1 MKRIQALIVC
11 LPFLLGGCA
20 VVELTA
26 DVVGAA
32 VDVTAA
38 TAGAAIAVTG
48 AAAAGAI
55 GLMTG
60 GDDEDEDGE
69 TQVEEDGVQTDDPE
83 AEERAPREPQRES
96 P

>member
-1 MKRIQALIVC
+1 MKKIHAFIVC
-11 LPFLLGGCA
+11 LPFLLGGCT

-48 AAAAGAI
+48 AAAGGAI

-60 GDDEDEDGE
+60 GDDEDGE
-69 TQVEEDGVQTDDPE
+69 TQAEDDGVQTEDPE
-83 AEERAPREPQRES
+83 AEERTPREPRQRES

>member
-1 MKRIQALIVC
+1 MKRIHALIVC

-48 AAAAGAI
+48 AAAAGTI

-60 GDDEDEDGE
+60 DDDDDGE
-69 TQVEEDGVQTDDPE
+69 TQVEADEDQTEDPE
-83 AEERAPREPQRES
+83 AEDRAPREPQRES

>member
-1 MKRIQALIVC
+1 MKKIQALLVC
-11 LPFLLGGCA
+11 LPFLLGGCT

-48 AAAAGAI
+48 AAAGGAI

-60 GDDEDEDGE
+60 GDDEDDE
-69 TQVEEDGVQTDDPE
+69 TRAEEDGHQTDDPE